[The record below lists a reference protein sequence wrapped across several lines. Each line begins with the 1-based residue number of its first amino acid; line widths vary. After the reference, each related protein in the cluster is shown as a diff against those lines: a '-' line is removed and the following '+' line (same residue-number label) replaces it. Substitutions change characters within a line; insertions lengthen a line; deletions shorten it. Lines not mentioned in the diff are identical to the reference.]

1 MRTALPAALAI
12 PVALLATPL
21 SAQDAQ
27 RPSVAAA
34 AQDAAGA
41 AGAAID
47 RAAAAYAKV
56 RTARAAFEQTLTNPL
71 SGSVLVSHGEFQ
83 QQRPDRLSVTF
94 TDPAGDRIVADGKFV
109 WLYLPSSAPGQVVRT
124 PLAHA
129 AGVGTVDLTARF
141 LDAPRTRYTIRDAG
155 TETVGGRPARVVTLL
170 PRTEQPFVKATVW
183 IDDADA
189 TVRQFE
195 VVDQS
200 GVTRRVRLTSL
211 ALNAPVDR
219 SAFSFKPPRGVKIYT
234 QGEQARR

>member
-1 MRTALPAALAI
+1 MPRALGALALL
-12 PVALLATPL
+12 VASAAAPL
-21 SAQDAQ
+21 
-27 RPSVAAA
+27 A
-34 AQDAAGA
+34 AQDAARPSGAQDPSGA

-56 RTARAAFEQTLTNPL
+56 RTARATFEQTLTNPIT
-71 SGSVLVSHGEFQ
+71 GSVLVSHGEFQ
-83 QQRPDRLSVTF
+83 QQRPDRLAVTF

-109 WLYLPSSAPGQVVRT
+109 WLYLPSTAPGQVVRT
-124 PLAHA
+124 PLSRA
-129 AGVGTVDLTARF
+129 AGVGTMDLTARF
-141 LDAPRTRYTIRDAG
+141 LDSPRTRYTIGDAG
-155 TETVGGRPARVVTLL
+155 TEAVGGRPAHVVTLV

-200 GVTRRVRLTSL
+200 GVARRVRLTSL

-219 SAFSFKPPRGVKIYT
+219 SAFSFKPPRGVKVFT
-234 QGEQARR
+234 QGEQATR